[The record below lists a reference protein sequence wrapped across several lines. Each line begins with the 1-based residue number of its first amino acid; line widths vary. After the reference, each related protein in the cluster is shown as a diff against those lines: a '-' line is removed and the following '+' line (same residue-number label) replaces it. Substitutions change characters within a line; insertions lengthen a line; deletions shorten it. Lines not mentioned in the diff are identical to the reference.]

1 MNREGGKVTGNMVE
15 ELTTDKLENG
25 VLMVSRNLPSLRT
38 VTMGIGVNVGSINE
52 DQGHSGI
59 SHFIEHAVFKGTE
72 NFGSYDLKRT
82 IESYGGILN
91 AFTSKEYTLFHAKVP
106 DFAAEQA
113 FDVLHEL
120 TVRPLFPKE
129 EVESEKG
136 VVIEEIS
143 MYEDDPGDL
152 AETNLL
158 KALWGDTPYGRTII
172 GTTETVSDF
181 GIDYIRDYFKNNYV
195 SSRFVVAFVGN
206 IESIDMGYVKN
217 KMSTVNFGESEELSI
232 EFPQKRSG
240 NMVVEKQDL
249 RQVNVSLGI
258 PTVEKSNVKNYALSL
273 MATVLGSGMSS
284 ILFERVREK
293 LGLVYSIFASNRPY
307 RFGGDF
313 SIGFSTT
320 PKNVIKALDEIKDVL
335 KNFKNEVG
343 SHLDYGKKRLEGRL
357 LMSTESTLSTMYT
370 IFDDQFTLKRI
381 RGIDE
386 MVRAVKEVNE
396 DDVRKVFDEFLKGRW
411 TISAVGPAGTE
422 SILKDYEFAVDDDG
436 R

>member
-1 MNREGGKVTGNMVE
+1 MVE
-15 ELTTDKLENG
+15 DITIDKLDNG
-25 VLMVSRNLPSLRT
+25 VLIVSRNVPSLRT
-38 VTMGIGVNVGSINE
+38 ISMGIGVNVGSINE
-52 DQGHSGI
+52 DDAHSGI

-72 NFGSYDLKRT
+72 NFGSYDLKRS

-106 DFAAEQA
+106 DFAVKQA
-113 FDVLHEL
+113 FDVLYEL
-120 TVRPLFPKE
+120 TTKPLFPKE

-158 KALWGDTPYGRTII
+158 KALWGETPYGRTII
-172 GTTETVSDF
+172 GTADTVSGFD
-181 GIDYIRDYFKNNYV
+181 IDYIKEYYRSNYV

-206 IESIDMGYVKN
+206 MEAVDTDYVREKLSWIN
-217 KMSTVNFGESEELSI
+217 PGKDAELDISLGESSM
-232 EFPQKRSG
+232 K

-258 PTVEKSNVKNYALSL
+258 PTLAKSDVKNYSLSL
-273 MATVLGSGMSS
+273 IATMLGSGMSS
-284 ILFERVREK
+284 ILFERIREK

-320 PKNVIKALDEIKDVL
+320 PKNVVKALDEVKDVL
-335 KNFKNEVG
+335 RNFRAEIG

-370 IFDDQFTLKRI
+370 IFDDQFTLRRI
-381 RGIDE
+381 RGIEE
-386 MVRAVKEVNE
+386 MVQSVKSVGEE
-396 DDVRKVFDEFLKGRW
+396 DVKKAYDEFLKGTW
-411 TISAVGPAGTE
+411 TISAVGPSGTAE
-422 SILKDYEFAVDDDG
+422 MLKNYEFVVDNDG
-436 R
+436 H